1 MAVLTRKTVTI
12 CGLKCKVYSRKPRPV
27 NDLEVQICDKFFFVR
42 TKKDAIPPMLLKNK
56 LIVIMELGKSN

>member
-27 NDLEVQICDKFFFVR
+27 NDLEVQICEEICEKFFFVR
-42 TKKDAIPPMLLKNK
+42 TKKDAIKK
-56 LIVIMELGKSN
+56 GCC